1 MLYKNVNLS
10 LTGYHSVGLQWSLEM
25 HTSEKFLSDRLEK
38 HYEKISEAL
47 SSSDVRTDNLKCS
60 IVEMS
65 CGQSCQTGPALA
77 LPPPHL

>member
-1 MLYKNVNLS
+1 MEPRNACFRKVFIRPVRETL
-10 LTGYHSVGLQWSLEM
+10 
-25 HTSEKFLSDRLEK
+25 
-38 HYEKISEAL
+38 YEKISEAL
-47 SSSDVRTDNLKCS
+47 SSSDVRVDNLKCS